1 MTVYKNRV
9 AQPVRVHTAG
19 AIVDGLL
26 TVGLGHRTLDEL
38 NLDSRSMLV
47 LHEPALQAGS
57 MSLTGGS
64 IGINKSAIVMGL
76 EIPVIGAALARQG
89 HDEEPLRTARAL
101 VRLHLAT
108 GISVEGSIVASPG
121 TDIMRRLNQTGRR
134 FIAVISAALR
144 GPGLDGAAPFV
155 AVNMGHLLAVEVLL
169 AIEAALEEAADTGAH
184 GVAAAR

>member
-1 MTVYKNRV
+1 VTVYKNRV